1 MINLSNKHS
10 PEQLAIS
17 DFDHIFSQFSLSGL
31 NGMHLFLTGG
41 TGFFGFW
48 ILMAISCLN
57 VSGANISVVA
67 LSRDPKRFLTS
78 HPFFKQCQWLSFCQG
93 DVIDYTPPIG
103 DFDLFIHG
111 ATDTSPSAM
120 ASPVHLFQSMVK
132 GTEYV
137 LQHALSAKAQRV
149 LIISSGAV
157 YGEQPPNVDKISE
170 DEFYVG
176 SSLNINNVY
185 GEGKRAMEMLGA
197 CYTHSYD
204 IEIVTARCFSFL
216 GYGLPQH
223 LAIGQLIS
231 DALYADDIT
240 VKGDGKPVRS
250 YLYSADLAVWL
261 LAVLLRGKNGSAY
274 NVGSDATVTIANV
287 AQYIKDTLSP
297 SKVITVKNGGDGIHK
312 SRMIYVPDISKP
324 CKELGVKVWTPLPES
339 IKRHSEFS

>member
-1 MINLSNKHS
+1 MTDFLGEES
-10 PEQLAIS
+10 PEILALN
-17 DFDHIFSQFSLSGL
+17 DFDWLFSLYPISELAGKR
-31 NGMHLFLTGG
+31 LFITGG

-48 ILMAISCLN
+48 LLMAISCLN
-57 VSGANISVVA
+57 STGANIIVTA
-67 LSRDPKRFLTS
+67 LSRNPQRFLER
-78 HPFFKQCQWLSFCQG
+78 HPFFKQCKWLSFCHG
-93 DVIDYTPPIG
+93 DLVDYSPPSG
-103 DFDLFIHG
+103 HFDLFIHG

-120 ASPVHLFQSMVK
+120 ASPVYLFQSMVK
-132 GTEYV
+132 GTEHV

-170 DEFYVG
+170 NEFYVG
-176 SSLNINNVY
+176 SSLNVNNVY

-204 IEIVTARCFSFL
+204 IEIVTARCFAFL
-216 GYGLPQH
+216 GYSLPQH

-231 DALYADDIT
+231 DALYADEIT

-250 YLYSADLAVWL
+250 YLYAADLAVWL
-261 LAVLLRGKNGSAY
+261 LAILLRGQNGSAY
-274 NVGSDATVTIANV
+274 NVGSDAAVTIANV

-297 SKVITVKNGGDGIHK
+297 GKVIIVENGGDGIPQ
-312 SRMIYVPDISKP
+312 SRMSYVPDISKP
-324 CKELGVKVWTPLPES
+324 CKELGVKVWTQLPES